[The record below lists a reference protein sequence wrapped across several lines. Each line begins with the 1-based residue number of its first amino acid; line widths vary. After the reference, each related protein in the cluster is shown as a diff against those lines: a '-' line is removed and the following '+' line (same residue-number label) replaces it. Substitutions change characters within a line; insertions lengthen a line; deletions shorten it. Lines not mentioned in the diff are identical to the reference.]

1 MEGLQDVIAKK
12 IKEIVDLGIE
22 RLMAIKDHKVDL
34 GEEDKFPTED
44 QPETSIQPDV
54 KYPELP

>member
-44 QPETSIQPDV
+44 QPETSI
-54 KYPELP
+54 